1 MPYAAAEPVRQ
12 VGRVGVRCAVR
23 PRSHNGGSLAG
34 SGPLAPRRSR
44 NHAPDGCA
52 VAVPR
57 AGQEGRIT
65 FLGLFPRT
73 PSRAGLPLALGVMRL
88 SGAHRCAFRQARA
101 PRCGDRCHQRRI
113 ARSAILGWN
122 ETGGPCPSRRV
133 SIWFGAVRKKACR
146 VAARRARAPVAQGW
160 GWDRTGKVEGRRRVR
175 AAADGRVGRSARDS
189 VSGEDACKG
198 VATARSLGDP
208 VRLRPVLERAAG
220 GGRPYLSWERARGPA
235 PPARFLLPRRGPPRV
250 GRPWGERSRGG
261 E

>member
-1 MPYAAAEPVRQ
+1 MECGARFGPDPITAGVWQGAGPWPLADPGTTCRTVVRWPSPGPVR
-12 VGRVGVRCAVR
+12 R
-23 PRSHNGGSLAG
+23 AG
-34 SGPLAPRRSR
+34 SPSSACSRERLRVRACPWHSALCGSPGP
-44 NHAPDGCA
+44 
-52 VAVPR
+52 
-57 AGQEGRIT
+57 T
-65 FLGLFPRT
+65 
-73 PSRAGLPLALGVMRL
+73 
-88 SGAHRCAFRQARA
+88 GAHFGR
-101 PRCGDRCHQRRI
+101 PGHHGGCGDRCHQRRI